1 MHRFYV
7 PNIAFPAID
16 PTGPDSAKRSLTL
29 DGQLARQLKTVLRVG
44 IGDRIGLFDGSGLE
58 WEVQIDQ
65 VDRTEVAVRLIST
78 VESVPEPFARVTML
92 LGLARPER
100 IELAIQKCTEL
111 GAARFI
117 PVLSER
123 VQGGVTGAPSA
134 SRLDRWRRIAIEAAE
149 QCGRAVVPPV
159 DEPLPVMDAVNS
171 QLAARQL
178 FCMWEERTGDSSPLG
193 EALKSI
199 ETQVL
204 EKNDGQR
211 ETGTGGCE
219 MAVLI
224 GPPGGVS
231 HAEASAIQEA
241 GASLVTLG
249 PRVLRSETA
258 AIVVMSAILYE
269 MGDLGG

>member
-16 PTGPDSAKRSLTL
+16 LTGSDSAKRSLTL

-111 GAARFI
+111 GAVRFI

-123 VQGGVTGAPSA
+123 VRGGSYRCAIGQQARPLA
-134 SRLDRWRRIAIEAAE
+134 EDR
-149 QCGRAVVPPV
+149 
-159 DEPLPVMDAVNS
+159 
-171 QLAARQL
+171 
-178 FCMWEERTGDSSPLG
+178 
-193 EALKSI
+193 
-199 ETQVL
+199 
-204 EKNDGQR
+204 
-211 ETGTGGCE
+211 
-219 MAVLI
+219 
-224 GPPGGVS
+224 
-231 HAEASAIQEA
+231 H
-241 GASLVTLG
+241 
-249 PRVLRSETA
+249 
-258 AIVVMSAILYE
+258 
-269 MGDLGG
+269 